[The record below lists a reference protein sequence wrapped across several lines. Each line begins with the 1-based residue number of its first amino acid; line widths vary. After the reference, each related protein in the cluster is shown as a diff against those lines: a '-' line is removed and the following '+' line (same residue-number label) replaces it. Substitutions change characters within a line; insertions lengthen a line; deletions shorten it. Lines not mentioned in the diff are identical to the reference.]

1 MYKEGEK
8 QNINN
13 ILEIEDSILSF
24 KIQKSQDKNEI
35 SSLNAGHERIES
47 AIGCLDNMTSY
58 KNFEK
63 TTKSYGINTV
73 DSRGLPLDD
82 FRTTIPGQITSI
94 RNINRDDKAQY
105 LKNFNQARI
114 DNLVYAEK
122 LYKDLQ
128 HKYMRE
134 ICEKKSKA
142 SIITKLYKYQSQS
155 KIPNNT
161 PTKSTAL
168 ER

>member
-1 MYKEGEK
+1 M
-8 QNINN
+8 
-13 ILEIEDSILSF
+13 SF

-35 SSLNAGHERIES
+35 SSVNAGRERIES

-82 FRTTIPGQITSI
+82 FRTTIPEQITSI

-134 ICEKKSKA
+134 ICEKNPKHQLSRNYISIKA
-142 SIITKLYKYQSQS
+142 NQKFL
-155 KIPNNT
+155 NNT